1 MPQKQIEIVCH
12 KGANEYAP
20 ENTFAA
26 AQLCIDWGMD
36 YVEIDVNASKDG
48 VLYILHGPDLDKT
61 TNGKG
66 RITDLT
72 SEEIDQLDAGSWFHP
87 KFAGE
92 RVPRLEPFLRW
103 IKGKAKVFL
112 DVKAGTPQQLIDL
125 IYDVGLE
132 NDCFFWSG
140 NDEWMLK
147 LRALDDKLQLKVNVK
162 SVADVVEAAELV
174 ERDGCDGHH
183 APPGFINIVASPRR
197 KPAPSASGPEPYHGT
212 RARVD
217 TRRRSRAPKPR
228 LVKQEVPKP
237 RGAARWPATVK

>member
-1 MPQKQIEIVCH
+1 MPQKKIEIVCH

-26 AQLCIDWGMD
+26 AQRCIDWGMD

-61 TNGKG
+61 TNGTG
-66 RITDLT
+66 PIAELT

-112 DVKAGTPQQLIDL
+112 DVKAGGPQQLIDL

-140 NDEWMLK
+140 DDEWMLK

-162 SVADVVEAAELV
+162 NVADVIEATERYRANIVEVGLDNMSRELV
-174 ERDGCDGHH
+174 DACRERGLKVMVYHQEKDPEAFREVIRWGVDM
-183 APPGFINIVASPRR
+183 INLNHGDVFAKVAREFR
-197 KPAPSASGPEPYHGT
+197 
-212 RARVD
+212 
-217 TRRRSRAPKPR
+217 
-228 LVKQEVPKP
+228 Q
-237 RGAARWPATVK
+237 